1 MDYNSIKKVYSI
13 WVCSSVPE
21 GEKSTI
27 TSYSMKE
34 NHLVGHVVK
43 NPEEYD
49 LLSVVMIRL
58 GDVPQRK
65 DGSIDEEELDKNV
78 IGMLE
83 VLLKGD
89 FSAEQRKDILEKHY
103 GIEMTEQIAEEV
115 GHMCNLSQGVME
127 RGVEKGRVEGRA
139 EGIGIG
145 VDTARI
151 ESIKALMK
159 NMNMTLEQAIQ
170 VLQYPMADK
179 EKFAAALN

>member
-1 MDYNSIKKVYSI
+1 
-13 WVCSSVPE
+13 
-21 GEKSTI
+21 
-27 TSYSMKE
+27 
-34 NHLVGHVVK
+34 
-43 NPEEYD
+43 
-49 LLSVVMIRL
+49 
-58 GDVPQRK
+58 
-65 DGSIDEEELDKNV
+65 
-78 IGMLE
+78 
-83 VLLKGD
+83 
-89 FSAEQRKDILEKHY
+89 
-103 GIEMTEQIAEEV
+103 
-115 GHMCNLSQGVME
+115 MCNLSQGVME